1 MERVATEPNLFL
13 LYIFMLMSVD
23 LNRKKRIILLL
34 VILNYI
40 IHDARAYIKRNSI
53 YTLLLLA
60 EIFPTII

>member
-1 MERVATEPNLFL
+1 MEGVATEPNLLL

-53 YTLLLLA
+53 YPLLLLA